1 MKRFG
6 FENRRKRSAG
16 KVITAALV
24 GSVVGATVGLLMAPA
39 SGRETLRRIKGE
51 AMGPEAA
58 QERAK
63 TARGNVESRA
73 RELASDVRETIS
85 EAQGTASR
93 RGNATPPTIE
103 EVSP

>member
-6 FENRRKRSAG
+6 IENRKKHNAG

-24 GSVVGATVGLLMAPA
+24 GSVVGATVGLLMAPN
-39 SGRETLRRIKGE
+39 SGKETLRRLKGE

-58 QERAK
+58 LERAK

-73 RELASDVRETIS
+73 RELASDVREIMGETKG
-85 EAQGTASR
+85 AVSR
-93 RGNATPPTIE
+93 SGKVTPPTIE
-103 EVSP
+103 EVTP

>member
-1 MKRFG
+1 MKKLG
-6 FENRRKRSAG
+6 IENRKKRSAG

-24 GSVVGATVGLLMAPA
+24 GSVVGATVGLLMAPN
-39 SGRETLRRIKGE
+39 SGKETLRRLKGE

-58 QERAK
+58 LERAK

-73 RELASDVRETIS
+73 RELASDVREIMGETKG
-85 EAQGTASR
+85 AVSR
-93 RGNATPPTIE
+93 SGKVTPPTIE